1 MKRGFVRVIA
11 TASAAILCLGLTACG
26 DMPAETTAPE
36 VTHTKIELKE
46 SKHLE
51 PLRQLIDS
59 ADKSYEGTI
68 TAWSY
73 NNSFSGIGTRTY
85 TGESAELLARLIG
98 SLKETEEIVPA
109 ICDAPWDGEMQDLP
123 EEVEA
128 GTHWYQIGDTIYR
141 ETHSLN
147 PNGDNMLQTLA
158 KVTSHYSEGV
168 VLETADEFWR
178 MFNLISSFHPMAYYT
193 GSYADGTL
201 TITHA
206 YPGVDDITVTVK
218 DLEFGTKDLEVL
230 RGNKITLEITAP
242 TDREITIRINSRHSV
257 DLLGSM
263 DSQTVTL
270 TAGKPR
276 TVTLTFDGW
285 DEWIYT
291 VDISA
296 QNTAISILF
305 NR

>member
-109 ICDAPWDGEMQDLP
+109 ICDAPW
-123 EEVEA
+123 
-128 GTHWYQIGDTIYR
+128 DTIYR

-291 VDISA
+291 VDISV